1 MSISL
6 TKGQKISL
14 EKEAGKALTRVAM
27 GLGWGMKTV
36 HSSGFFGIGKGPKE
50 VSVDLDASCLLFDER
65 KSQLDAIWFRQL
77 RSKDGSI
84 RHSGDD
90 LSGGGSADQ
99 PNETIVVDLTSVPAN
114 VTNIIFTVNSFSGE
128 DFSGIPNAFCNIV
141 DEQTGIEF
149 ARFNLSLEGGSY
161 TGLIMAKL
169 YRHEGEWKFHAL
181 GESASGR
188 TFHEMLTRIQPHLN

>member
-1 MSISL
+1 MSINLS
-6 TKGQKISL
+6 KGQRISL

-27 GLGWGMKTV
+27 GLGWGTKTV
-36 HSSGFFGIGKGPKE
+36 HSSGFFGFGKGPKE
-50 VSVDLDASCLLFDER
+50 VSVDLDASCLLFDAR
-65 KSQLDAIWFRQL
+65 QTQLDAIWFRQL

-90 LSGGGSADQ
+90 LSGGGGADQ
-99 PNETIVVDLTSVPAN
+99 PNETIVVDLTSVPAD
-114 VTNIIFTVNSFSGE
+114 VANIIFTVNSFTGE

-141 DEQTGIEF
+141 DEQTGVEF
-149 ARFNLSLEGGSY
+149 ARFNLSLEAGGY

-188 TFHEMLTRIQPHLN
+188 TFHEMLPRIQPHLG